1 MLAARAAVTPA
12 AGTVPVLPPAP
23 FYQQVTNLQFIL
35 QTSVESELTK
45 DTVQGNHTVPRGRNA
60 MLREHVLWGTQVI

>member
-12 AGTVPVLPPAP
+12 AGTVPVLLPAP

-45 DTVQGNHTVPRGRNA
+45 DTVQGNHTVP
-60 MLREHVLWGTQVI
+60 